1 MQKAFLDLDETGV
14 YVTAVWWG
22 YEPPDNTAM
31 MSPDQVN
38 PGRFAGHHLVDGE
51 LVPRPQSPV
60 PIETVDGWVIS
71 DCPEGT
77 VVMVLDLV
85 GSETMLRHVTG
96 PDEPSVSIALPDTGQ
111 YEIEV
116 VAPLPALPVSLSVEV
131 S

>member
-14 YVTAVWWG
+14 YVKAIWRG
-22 YEPPDNTAM
+22 YDPPDNTAM
-31 MSPDQVN
+31 LSPDQLN
-38 PGRFAGHHLVDGE
+38 PARFEGHYLVDGE

-60 PIETVDGWVIS
+60 PVETVDGWVIA

-77 VVMVLDLV
+77 VVMVLDLI
-85 GSETMLRHVTG
+85 GSETMLRHVVG
-96 PDEPSVSIALPDTGQ
+96 LDEPTVSFALADPGQ

-116 VAPLPALPVSLSVEV
+116 VAPLPALPVSQMVEV